1 MRLCVSLFCLLISF
15 AHHCYPDG
23 GREVYDSGGIV
34 CDSWKTERERD
45 PLSPVSVLA
54 FSPLTLP
61 VPRLAVLYG
70 TVHYFSTVYTQPLDP
85 LWLMDCSQR
94 FSLFDSTLHD
104 FNLPLSLGSF
114 RSNEIVLLKFR
125 VDLLL
130 LTFRFSGDSR
140 VRWQIRSLS
149 TIPRLNSLI
158 NLILNDR

>member
-1 MRLCVSLFCLLISF
+1 M
-15 AHHCYPDG
+15 
-23 GREVYDSGGIV
+23 
-34 CDSWKTERERD
+34 
-45 PLSPVSVLA
+45 LA

-85 LWLMDCSQR
+85 LWACGL
-94 FSLFDSTLHD
+94 FAAVLSLFDSTLHD

-140 VRWQIRSLS
+140 VR
-149 TIPRLNSLI
+149 
-158 NLILNDR
+158 